1 MTNKHYINNF
11 ILVTSQEELDQVP
24 HDSEDIIV
32 IKFGTYVQ
40 PAEIHDRVNVVVTG
54 NYCVKAYGNSSI
66 IANNGCDLEL
76 YGSSKAKVFM
86 DCGVVAHDNSTVEA
100 FDIYSNVKAFDNSL
114 VRTIETPVY
123 LHDKSKV
130 IVYGD
135 RPCEVHH
142 EFDDDDLP
150 Y

>member
-1 MTNKHYINNF
+1 M
-11 ILVTSQEELDQVP
+11 
-24 HDSEDIIV
+24 
-32 IKFGTYVQ
+32 
-40 PAEIHDRVNVVVTG
+40 TG

-76 YGSSKAKVFM
+76 YGSSTAKVFM

-135 RPCEVHH
+135 RQCEVHH
-142 EFDDDDLP
+142 EFDDDDLLF
-150 Y
+150 